1 MLLSCENL
9 RKHFGAQEI
18 FKRLNCRIEDD
29 DRIGLV
35 GPNGAG
41 KTTLIRILA
50 GLEEPT
56 EGTIDRKSGLRVGY
70 LPQKPPLIEGQ
81 TVWDAAL
88 DVFRDVR
95 AMEDEL
101 HRLSDDLADP
111 STYDAALKK
120 YSKLQHELEARGG
133 YGYEQSIKRVLSGLG
148 FPEERWHTPLVEFSG
163 GQRTRAFLARL
174 LLEDPELLI
183 LDEPTNHLDLDSLEW
198 LESWLA
204 ERKHALLIVSHD
216 RWFLDK
222 VTTRTW
228 EMTFGVL
235 EAYRGK
241 YSHYLRQREERF
253 TDRMSQWEAQQA
265 YIERTKEFVRRFIA
279 GQRSKEA
286 QGRRAH
292 LEKFMEREAI
302 PKPRRPKRVRI
313 QLPTDKITG
322 DLVLQTKNL
331 SVGYTPGHPVVEV
344 DVQEVRRGQRV
355 AFVGPNGTGKTTL
368 LKTLMDRLKPLTG
381 KVRLGAGVEIGY
393 LSQAQDELDPNETVL
408 GTLKALKQIF
418 PDEEARTI
426 LGAFLFGGED
436 VYKRV
441 KDLSGGERSRL
452 ALARISVMGATVLM
466 LDEPTNHLDIAAQ
479 EELQEALNS
488 FEGTIFFVSHD
499 RYLVQSLATHLWI
512 IDAGKL
518 EPIDGDWDAYL
529 AWRDKQ
535 TGKTTAEALPAQAV
549 AAKHGAARAQQLE
562 VTPDPLD
569 EKEVAR
575 LRHLEHEN
583 NREVQREEQKRKRQA
598 QQALERQKELEPS
611 IAELEKKLAEL
622 NGAINTAG
630 ERSARLEVVQLGR
643 EFHTTEAQLRDLYER
658 WAELGDLAATNQ

>member
-18 FKRLNCRIEDD
+18 FMRLNCRIEDD

-56 EGTIDRKSGLRVGY
+56 EGTLDRKSGLRVGY

-81 TVWDAAL
+81 TLWDAAL

-95 AMEDEL
+95 AMEEEL
-101 HRLSDDLADP
+101 HRLSEDLADP
-111 STYDAALKK
+111 AKHDEALKK

-133 YGYEQSIKRVLSGLG
+133 YGYEQRIKRVLSGLG
-148 FPEERWHTPLVEFSG
+148 FPEARWHAPLVEFSG

-204 ERKHALLIVSHD
+204 ECKHALLIVSHD

-222 VTTRTW
+222 VTTKTW

-235 EAYRGK
+235 EAYRGH

-253 TDRMSQWEAQQA
+253 TDRMSQWESQQA
-265 YIERTKEFVRRFIA
+265 YIERTREFIRRFIA

-286 QGRRAH
+286 QGRRTH

-302 PKPRRPKRVRI
+302 PKPRKPKRVRI
-313 QLPTDKITG
+313 QLPTEKTTG

-331 SVGYTPGHPVVEV
+331 RVGYEPGKPIVEV
-344 DVQEVRRGQRV
+344 DAREVRRGQRV
-355 AFVGPNGTGKTTL
+355 GFVGPNGAGKTTL

-408 GTLKALKQIF
+408 GTLKALKPLF
-418 PDEEARTI
+418 PDEGARTI
-426 LGAFLFGGED
+426 LGAFLFGGEE
-436 VYKRV
+436 VHKRV

-452 ALARISVMGATVLM
+452 ALARISVIGATVLM

-479 EELQEALNS
+479 EELQEALKS

-499 RYLVQSLATHLWI
+499 RYLVQSLATQLWI

-518 EPIDGDWDAYL
+518 AQIDGGWEAYL

-535 TGKTTAEALPAQAV
+535 QGKTTTAPPVLPAPSKKDGAQAQEPETSS
-549 AAKHGAARAQQLE
+549 APLDNKEAARRRHQQ
-562 VTPDPLD
+562 
-569 EKEVAR
+569 
-575 LRHLEHEN
+575 HEQ
-583 NREVQREEQKRKRQA
+583 NREAQREEQKRKRQI
-598 QQALERQKELEPS
+598 QKALDQQKELEPR

-622 NGAINTAG
+622 NAAINTAG
-630 ERSARLEVVQLGR
+630 ERSEREEVARLGQ
-643 EFHTTEAQLRDLYER
+643 EFQATDTQLRDLYER
-658 WAELGDLAATNQ
+658 WVELGAQTERSG